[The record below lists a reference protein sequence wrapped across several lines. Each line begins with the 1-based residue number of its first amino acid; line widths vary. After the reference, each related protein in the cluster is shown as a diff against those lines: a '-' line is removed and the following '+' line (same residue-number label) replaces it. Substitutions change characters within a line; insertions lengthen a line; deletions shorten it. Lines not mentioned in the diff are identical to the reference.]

1 MPPRNGSG
9 YPLPA
14 SDRRGPATASS
25 ADHLALEHRW
35 NNCSHHNLIKE
46 DNFASKQDKY
56 QRSVSL
62 PFWVFPCFASAP
74 PRFIYVDSRYLS
86 SVGTSPRWQSPSTAP
101 AGTAS
106 WPSADH
112 RKQFIPLLMIYII
125 SLDSILA
132 YEVFCF
138 FYYSLEN
145 QTRVFQRPGGAAP
158 HPRSIHVTESA
169 YFNISPESVLEFH
182 YQPCL

>member
-1 MPPRNGSG
+1 MSPRNGFG

-14 SDRRGPATASS
+14 SERRHRPLQAAQTTLCSSTDGIKAHATVSSRRLILLQSGINTRYLHPLLPGFSPA
-25 ADHLALEHRW
+25 
-35 NNCSHHNLIKE
+35 
-46 DNFASKQDKY
+46 
-56 QRSVSL
+56 L
-62 PFWVFPCFASAP
+62 PRLPSRFFW
-74 PRFIYVDSRYLS
+74 VDSRYLS

-106 WPSADH
+106 WLSADH

-125 SLDSILA
+125 SLDSLLA

-145 QTRVFQRPGGAAP
+145 QTRVFQKPGG
-158 HPRSIHVTESA
+158 SSSA
-169 YFNISPESVLEFH
+169 EGARCDRISVR
-182 YQPCL
+182 